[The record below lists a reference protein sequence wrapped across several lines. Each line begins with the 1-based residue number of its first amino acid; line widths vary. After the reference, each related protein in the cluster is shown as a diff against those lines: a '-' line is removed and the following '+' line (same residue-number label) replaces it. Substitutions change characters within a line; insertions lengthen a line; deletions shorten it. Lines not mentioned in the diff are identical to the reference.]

1 MKNFL
6 NKLIFT
12 SCSIFALN
20 FAFAVAFAQ
29 SKKLL
34 FPYAPGIESYTYR
47 TNFSKDVPAT
57 LNLIK
62 DNGIKDI
69 EFSSLFNLSPEALR
83 KLLDERSLQCS
94 SFGTGWN
101 NIMHKTAEVA
111 NAAKALGAHFI
122 HLGSVPQA
130 GKTFTLQ
137 DAEFA
142 VAELNRVGKILKD
155 EYGLELLCHN
165 HGVEFV
171 PYENGTLYDYLIQRT
186 NPKYVSFELDILW
199 AFLPGHDPAQLTDKY
214 PARIKAL
221 HVKDLKKGIATNNS
235 GKTDHNNNV
244 VLGQG
249 QINIPAVIK
258 AAKRAKIKH
267 YYLEDESQF
276 AVEQI
281 PRSIEYLQ
289 SLKQ

>member
-1 MKNFL
+1 MKNLL
-6 NKLIFT
+6 NKFVLAT
-12 SCSIFALN
+12 CSIFAVSC
-20 FAFAVAFAQ
+20 AFTTVFAQ
-29 SKKLL
+29 SKTLL
-34 FPYAPGIESYTYR
+34 FPDAPGIESYTYR
-47 TNFSKDVPAT
+47 TNFSKGVPAT
-57 LNLIK
+57 LDLIK
-62 DNGIKDI
+62 ENSIKDI
-69 EFSSLFNLSPEALR
+69 EFSSLFNLSPEDLR
-83 KLLDERSLQCS
+83 KLLDERGLKCS

-111 NAAKALGAHFI
+111 NAAKALGAHYI

-142 VAELNRVGKILKD
+142 VTELNKVGKILKN

-171 PYENGTLYDYLIQRT
+171 PYENGTLYDFLIQRT

-199 AFLPGHDPAQLTDKY
+199 AFLPGHDPAQLIDKY
-214 PARIKAL
+214 PSRIKAL
-221 HVKDLKKGIATNNS
+221 HVKDLKNGIGTTNL

-258 AAKRAKIKH
+258 AAKRANIKH

-281 PRSIEYLQ
+281 PQSIQYLQ